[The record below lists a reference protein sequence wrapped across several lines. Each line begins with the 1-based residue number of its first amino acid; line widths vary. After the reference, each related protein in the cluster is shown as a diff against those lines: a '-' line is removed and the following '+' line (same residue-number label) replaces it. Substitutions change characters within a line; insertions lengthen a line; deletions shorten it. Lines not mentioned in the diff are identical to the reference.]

1 MHLVRRRGSTQN
13 SGHHNPLLLDVEI
26 VDDAVIADTTTPRR
40 SLSFEALDVAAEG
53 ILLHRKQGVP
63 NARPVFCRQF
73 LKLFLRGA
81 GDVQVPDHWVS
92 GPRGIASTIPNSP
105 AAARRAR
112 PGWALR
118 RDSAF
123 RNRRGALRALIRTGC
138 EILFFVPPRT
148 AAAGRG

>member
-81 GDVQVPDHWVS
+81 GDVQVPGHWLS

-105 AAARRAR
+105 AEKRLPPPPARRAR
-112 PGWALR
+112 PGGGV
-118 RDSAF
+118 
-123 RNRRGALRALIRTGC
+123 RRGGG
-138 EILFFVPPRT
+138 FFKKAGGGSAHTST
-148 AAAGRG
+148 AGGGIF

>member
-1 MHLVRRRGSTQN
+1 
-13 SGHHNPLLLDVEI
+13 
-26 VDDAVIADTTTPRR
+26 
-40 SLSFEALDVAAEG
+40 
-53 ILLHRKQGVP
+53 
-63 NARPVFCRQF
+63 

-92 GPRGIASTIPNSP
+92 GPRGIASTIPNSPAEKRLAP

-148 AAAGRG
+148 AAAGRGVAKCS